1 MLVKKGIPVSHG
13 VAIGQAVV
21 LDAEDQPIPRR
32 VVPTSQVQ
40 AQHQRLQTALHHSRG
55 EIEKQKHQV
64 ESNPSLGPKMA
75 QIFDYHLGMI
85 NDKSLIDQFKRMI
98 DGEHVTAEYAVY
110 SVMRR
115 QAQALRDMDIPYFR
129 DRDRDI
135 WDLERRLIGHLIG
148 AARQELSQ
156 LKHDSII
163 IARDLTPSQ
172 TASLDK
178 TRIKGIATDLGGSTS
193 HTAILAKAL
202 NIPSVVGIGNLASLV
217 TSGETVIID
226 GNLGQV
232 IVGPDAAQTFNYKQE
247 LSRRTAF
254 ETELDELALL
264 PAETLDGTSIGLW
277 GNIEFPAETEAA
289 VEKGIAG
296 VGLYRTEFLYLSG
309 PTEPTEEEHYNA
321 YAMAIT
327 ALKGKVLTIRTL
339 DLGAD
344 KLATDGITYNNERN
358 PFLGVRS
365 IRLCLQNPPMF
376 MRQLRAILRASAL
389 GPVRIMFPMISNIME
404 LRQAKMILDDV
415 RDDLER
421 EEIPFDENIP
431 VGIMVE
437 VPSAALEANKF
448 AKECDF
454 FSIGT
459 NDLIQYT
466 LAVDRGNERIAS
478 LYSAAHPAVLT
489 LIRDTVRA
497 ANRAKIDVSI
507 CGEMAG
513 ELEYVMLLLGL
524 GLRSLS
530 ISPPAIPEVKQL
542 IRLVSMTQ
550 CKRVARKAM
559 SFDSDREVL
568 NYLRDEVRKTL
579 PHAFGGRSI
588 G

>member
-1 MLVKKGIPVSHG
+1 MLIKKGIPVSHG

-21 LDAEDQPIPRR
+21 LDAADQPIPRR
-32 VVPTSQVQ
+32 IVPGSMVQ
-40 AQHQRLQTALHHSRG
+40 AQHSRLTAAINHSRT
-55 EIEKQKHQV
+55 ELEKQKHQV
-64 ESNPSLGPKMA
+64 ESNQSLGPKMA

-85 NDKSLIDQFKRMI
+85 NDKFLIDQFKRMI

-115 QAQALRDMDIPYFR
+115 QAQALREMDIPYFR

-135 WDLERRLIGHLIG
+135 WDLERRLIGHLLG
-148 AARQELSQ
+148 DSRQELTN
-156 LKHDSII
+156 LKHDSIL

-178 TRIKGIATDLGGSTS
+178 SKIKGIATDLGGSTS

-202 NIPSVVGIGNLASLV
+202 GIPCVVGIGNLSSIV
-217 TSGETVIID
+217 SSGETIIVD
-226 GNLGQV
+226 GSRGQV

-247 LSRRTAF
+247 LSRITAF
-254 ETELDELALL
+254 ETSLDELALL
-264 PAETLDGTSIGLW
+264 PAQTTDGTTISLW
-277 GNIEFPAETEAA
+277 GNIEFPDEIEAA
-289 VEKGIAG
+289 AAKGIAG

-309 PTEPTEEEHYNA
+309 PIEPTEEDHHQA
-321 YAMAIT
+321 YVQAIR
-327 ALKGKVLTIRTL
+327 ALKGQPLTIRTL

-344 KLATDGITYNNERN
+344 KLATEGLTFNHERN

-365 IRLCLQNPPMF
+365 IRLCLQNPPLF
-376 MRQLRAILRASAL
+376 MTQLRAILRASVE
-389 GPVRIMFPMISNIME
+389 GPVRIMFPLISNIME

-421 EEIPFDENIP
+421 DEIPFDRNIP

-437 VPSAALEANKF
+437 VPSAAIEATKF

-497 ANRAKIDVSI
+497 ANRYKIDVSI

-513 ELEYVMLLLGL
+513 EVEFVMLLLGL

-530 ISPPAIPEVKQL
+530 ITPPAIPEVKQL
-542 IRLVSMTQ
+542 IRSVSLTQ

-559 SFDSDREVL
+559 SLDSDREVL
-568 NYLRDEVRKTL
+568 NYLKEEVRKAL
-579 PHAFGGRSI
+579 PKRM
-588 G
+588 

>member
-1 MLVKKGIPVSHG
+1 MLIKKGIPVSHG

-21 LDAEDQPIPRR
+21 LDAADQPIPRR
-32 VVPTSQVQ
+32 IVPASLVQ
-40 AQHQRLQTALHHSRG
+40 AQHSRLAAAINHSRA
-55 EIEKQKHQV
+55 ELEKQKHQV
-64 ESNPSLGPKMA
+64 ESSPSLGPKMA

-85 NDKSLIDQFKRMI
+85 NDKFLTDQFKRMI

-115 QAQALRDMDIPYFR
+115 QAQALREMDIPYFR

-135 WDLERRLIGHLIG
+135 WDLERRLIGHLLG
-148 AARQELSQ
+148 DTRQELTN
-156 LKHDSII
+156 LKHDSIL

-178 TRIKGIATDLGGSTS
+178 SKIKGIATDLGGSTS

-202 NIPSVVGIGNLASLV
+202 NIPCVVGIGSLSSIV
-217 TSGETVIID
+217 SSGETIIVD
-226 GNLGQV
+226 GSLGQV

-247 LSRRTAF
+247 LSRITAF
-254 ETELDELALL
+254 ETSLDELALL
-264 PAETLDGTSIGLW
+264 PAQTTDGTTISLW
-277 GNIEFPAETEAA
+277 GNIEFPGEIEAA
-289 VEKGIAG
+289 AAKGIAG
-296 VGLYRTEFLYLSG
+296 IGLYRTEFLYLSG
-309 PTEPTEEEHYNA
+309 PIEPTEEDHYKA
-321 YAMAIT
+321 YVQAIR
-327 ALKGKVLTIRTL
+327 ALKGQPLTIRTL

-344 KLATDGITYNNERN
+344 KLSTEGITFNHERN

-365 IRLCLQNPPMF
+365 IRLCLQNPPLF
-376 MRQLRAILRASAL
+376 MTQLRAILRASIE
-389 GPVRIMFPMISNIME
+389 GPVRIMFPLISNIME

-421 EEIPFDENIP
+421 DEIPFDRNIP

-437 VPSAALEANKF
+437 VPSAAIEATKF
-448 AKECDF
+448 SKECDF

-478 LYSAAHPAVLT
+478 LYSAAHPAVIT

-513 ELEYVMLLLGL
+513 EVEYVMLLVGL

-530 ISPPAIPEVKQL
+530 ITPPAIPEVKQL
-542 IRLVSMTQ
+542 IRSVSLTQ
-550 CKRVARKAM
+550 CKRVARKAL
-559 SFDSDREVL
+559 SLDSDRDVL
-568 NYLRDEVRKTL
+568 NYLKEEVRKVL
-579 PHAFGGRSI
+579 PRRM
-588 G
+588 